1 MLALRMVPFRPTP
14 RLLNRRTAMPRD
26 ERCSAICKKG
36 REGSSD
42 PVTSGG
48 RYSFMSIVPLPWR
61 RRNPGKGPVPDFG
74 RVSWASVWRPSS
86 SSRVRSRA
94 TYSWAQAHGIDTKK
108 NRTKIKRREA
118 NAILGFFWKL
128 GRLLLQEIIF
138 LRLSSRALSF
148 RIQLIPGN
156 MLQRRIKYYH

>member
-26 ERCSAICKKG
+26 ERCSAICRNG
-36 REGSSD
+36 LEGSSD

-61 RRNPGKGPVPDFG
+61 RRTPGKGPVPDFG

-86 SSRVRSRA
+86 SSMVRSRA
-94 TYSWAQAHGIDTKK
+94 TYSWAQAPGIDTKK

-118 NAILGFFWKL
+118 NAILLFLPAKDWPLSG
-128 GRLLLQEIIF
+128 III
-138 LRLSSRALSF
+138 LMRSSSRGLNFGIRPQYEQHFAVQKT
-148 RIQLIPGN
+148 R
-156 MLQRRIKYYH
+156 